1 MLEQARKGGNGRIKS
16 WKTRFYYACLKG
28 GKGKLTDKND
38 EKAILLCFSA
48 AQRLKEATKEANGRE
63 KALRA
68 AREI

>member
-1 MLEQARKGGNGRIKS
+1 
-16 WKTRFYYACLKG
+16 LKG

-68 AREI
+68 AGEI